1 MREQPKQQEL
11 LKGENEMAF
20 IITGDIHGT
29 IDIEKVVRFFEEH
42 DGFTED
48 DYLVICGDV
57 GVCGFSAEREMETR
71 KILQYLPVTT
81 LFVDGNHEHFERL
94 NTYPIEV
101 WNGGKV
107 HFVESNIIH
116 LMRGQVYEIDDVRL
130 FSFGG
135 AHSTDWMYRQEGIS
149 WFPKEIP
156 SREEYEEGW
165 KNLEAANFQVDYI
178 FTHTAPR
185 EVAAAMGYGELSDEE
200 VTLRNYLHQVAEN
213 TEFEA
218 WYFGHFH
225 EDADVEDT
233 FYCLYDTLRVVE

>member
-1 MREQPKQQEL
+1 
-11 LKGENEMAF
+11 MAF

-29 IDIEKVVRFFEEH
+29 IDIEKVVQFFEEH
-42 DGFTED
+42 DTFTED

-57 GVCGFSAEREMETR
+57 GVCGFSLERERETR
-71 KILQYLPVTT
+71 KILQNLPVTT
-81 LFVDGNHEHFERL
+81 LFVDGNHEHFKHL
-94 NTYPIEV
+94 NAYPIEV

-107 HFVESNIIH
+107 HFVENNIIH
-116 LMRGQVYEIDDVRL
+116 LMRGQVYEIDGVRL

-149 WFPKEIP
+149 WFSEEIP
-156 SREEYEEGW
+156 SRNEYEEGW
-165 KNLEAANFQVDYI
+165 ENLVAADFRVDYI
-178 FTHTAPR
+178 VTHTAPR

-200 VTLRNYLHQVAEN
+200 VELRKYLQQVAEK

-225 EDADVEDT
+225 EDTEIEDT
-233 FYCLYDTLRVVE
+233 FYCLYDTLQVIE